1 MKLGLMQNISYLCD
15 ITVVCDVLDFQSVYS
30 GMSDFSFD
38 QGKGQALTSVDI
50 KIAMQVIDDEAH
62 LVCLLS
68 HHYAHVTGGTVSAL
82 PSPGSAAAPEDVKK
96 SMLKT
101 V

>member
-1 MKLGLMQNISYLCD
+1 MCLTLK
-15 ITVVCDVLDFQSVYS
+15 LDFEVYRMH
-30 GMSDFSFD
+30 GLID